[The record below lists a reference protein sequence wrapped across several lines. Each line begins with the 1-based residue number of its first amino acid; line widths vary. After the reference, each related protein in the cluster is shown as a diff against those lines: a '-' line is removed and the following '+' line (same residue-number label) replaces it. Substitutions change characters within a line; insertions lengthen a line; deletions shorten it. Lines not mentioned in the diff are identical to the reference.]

1 MVGIV
6 LKRLATAPMYHLGR
20 LRRRDP
26 RVWVFGN
33 GRGFRDSP
41 RYLVRHVAAEHPDLQ
56 PYWIARTEA
65 EAEDAAAAGVRVAIR
80 GTSEARSLQRRAGA
94 AFLCI
99 GINDLES
106 VQLGGSHLVMLYHGT
121 ALKRVLLDAELHRLS
136 GATPLARLA
145 QRLYRWSL
153 RRTYAQVDLFV
164 AAGELARSRYLSSF
178 GCQPS
183 AVQILGNPRFDVITT
198 GVEPEGVPEDLRQRL
213 GIAPDERLV
222 LWVPTWREH
231 GDEGWLPPL
240 DAGLVRAALDGTKV
254 RLVVKPHPHS
264 DQAVIDERLPAHP
277 AVQVLREGE
286 IDINL
291 LLHEADALV
300 TDYSSAVYD
309 YAIRERP
316 ILFFAPDVDDYDQ
329 QGRGLYE
336 PYASLTGGSFHRT
349 WASLLEA
356 VVESVTGGA
365 DSEGHATVR
374 HIRAMARNSEAPGS
388 SERIV
393 QAIRGAL
400 EIS

>member
-6 LKRLATAPMYHLGR
+6 LRRLATAPMYHVGR

-26 RVWVFGN
+26 RIWVFGN

-41 RYLVRHVAAEHPDLQ
+41 RYLARQIAAEHPDLQ
-56 PYWIARTEA
+56 PWWIARTESEA
-65 EAEDAAAAGVRVAIR
+65 EAAAAAGLNTAIR
-80 GTSEARSLQRRAGA
+80 GTSEARSLQGRAGA

-106 VQLGGSHLVMLYHGT
+106 VHLGGSYLVMLYHGT

-153 RRTYAQVDLFV
+153 RRTFAQVDMFV
-164 AAGELARSRYLSSF
+164 AAGELARSRYISSF

-183 AVQILGNPRFDVITT
+183 AVQILGNPRFDVIYS
-198 GVEPEGVPEDLRQRL
+198 GVEPAGVREDLRQRF
-213 GIAPDERLV
+213 GVASDERLV

-231 GDEGWLPPL
+231 GDEGWLPRL
-240 DAGLVRAALDGTKV
+240 DAGLVQAALERTRL

-309 YAIRERP
+309 YAILERP
-316 ILFFAPDVDDYDQ
+316 ILFFAPDVDAYDQ

-336 PYASLTGGSFHRT
+336 PYESLTGGSFHRT
-349 WASLLEA
+349 WESLLEA
-356 VVESVTGGA
+356 VVDSLTGT
-365 DSEGHATVR
+365 DSEGLATVR

-393 QAIRGAL
+393 QAVRGAL
-400 EIS
+400 GIS

>member
-1 MVGIV
+1 M
-6 LKRLATAPMYHLGR
+6 
-20 LRRRDP
+20 
-26 RVWVFGN
+26 
-33 GRGFRDSP
+33 
-41 RYLVRHVAAEHPDLQ
+41 
-56 PYWIARTEA
+56 
-65 EAEDAAAAGVRVAIR
+65 
-80 GTSEARSLQRRAGA
+80 
-94 AFLCI
+94 
-99 GINDLES
+99 
-106 VQLGGSHLVMLYHGT
+106 
-121 ALKRVLLDAELHRLS
+121 
-136 GATPLARLA
+136 
-145 QRLYRWSL
+145 
-153 RRTYAQVDLFV
+153 
-164 AAGELARSRYLSSF
+164 
-178 GCQPS
+178 
-183 AVQILGNPRFDVITT
+183 
-198 GVEPEGVPEDLRQRL
+198 
-213 GIAPDERLV
+213 
-222 LWVPTWREH
+222 
-231 GDEGWLPPL
+231 
-240 DAGLVRAALDGTKV
+240 

-264 DQAVIDERLPAHP
+264 DQSVIDERLPAHP

-400 EIS
+400 GSHRRTLAPCAYGRRSGSCARATSRSSTKSISVQGRPRSSRGGQPEPRSMAWLSAASK